1 MIEFGKTYRYKE
13 LCNAFGRD
21 NLVGSYKTTFLK
33 NLNKNYEIIHKNG
46 FYKIIRELTQEEKD
60 AKEIKGM
67 YQKLL
72 EAILSNYLSQQENYS
87 VCTSMIELLIACG
100 IINTDFK
107 FCRYNID
114 SSSKILKSDPYD
126 LEEYINKSY
135 NLLSRMFKDILRQ
148 LEEKSLIK
156 YRKGYKLFKLNKI
169 GLQSGSKAVTL
180 GSREESIII
189 KAEEEGLKELG
200 LTKLFE
206 VYQNEN
212 NIEAFKKITNRKIKE
227 QFPEY
232 DGYYKV
238 YHITLNRTGLWEN
251 KNNIYR
257 QLNNKIQTKL
267 LKNKGL
273 SEITQLK
280 KMVDATI
287 NLSRPFK
294 IQENLRLMDKINKGE
309 NENERD

>member
-1 MIEFGKTYRYKE
+1 MIEIGRSYRYKE
-13 LCNAFGRD
+13 LCEAIGKD
-21 NLVGSYKTTFLK
+21 NVIGSYKTTLLK
-33 NLNKNYEIIHKNG
+33 SIYKNYEVVHKNG
-46 FYKIIRELTQEEKD
+46 FYKIIREYSQQEKD

-72 EAILSNYLSQQENYS
+72 EAILSNFLSQQDNYS
-87 VCTSMIELLIACG
+87 VCTSMMELLLACG

-107 FCRYNID
+107 YCRYNID

-126 LEEYINKSY
+126 LEEYITKSY
-135 NLLSRMFKDILRQ
+135 NLLSRMFKDILDQ
-148 LEEKSLIK
+148 LENKALIK
-156 YRKGYKLFKLNKI
+156 CRKGYKLFKVNNM
-169 GLQSGSKAVTL
+169 GLQSGSKVVTL
-180 GSREESIII
+180 GSKEETIII
-189 KAEEEGLKELG
+189 KAEEEGLKEMG

-206 VYQNEN
+206 VYRNEIS
-212 NIEAFKKITNRKIKE
+212 IETFKKITNRKIKE
-227 QFPEY
+227 QFPDY

-251 KNNIYR
+251 KNNIYKE
-257 QLNNKIQTKL
+257 LNKKIQTKL

-294 IQENLRLMDKINKGE
+294 IQENLKIMKKLEGE
-309 NENERD
+309 NNNE